1 MCPVCLELPE
11 MICMLQSAR
20 SLLCFGI
27 LLASAATVP
36 LRADEPKVELLW
48 PSGAPEAVGTDDA
61 DKP

>member
-1 MCPVCLELPE
+1 
-11 MICMLQSAR
+11 MLQSAR